1 MEGSTACWQVKE
13 AAPLSLGLHVQSV
26 LNVKAV
32 YFAAEEV
39 LRAVV
44 AGYGGSLRVW
54 HSIQGVFETEASIIN
69 TTHST

>member
-1 MEGSTACWQVKE
+1 MEGSTACWRVKE
-13 AAPLSLGLHVQSV
+13 AASLSLGLHVQSV

-32 YFAAEEV
+32 YFPAEEV

-44 AGYGGSLRVW
+44 ARYGGSQRVW